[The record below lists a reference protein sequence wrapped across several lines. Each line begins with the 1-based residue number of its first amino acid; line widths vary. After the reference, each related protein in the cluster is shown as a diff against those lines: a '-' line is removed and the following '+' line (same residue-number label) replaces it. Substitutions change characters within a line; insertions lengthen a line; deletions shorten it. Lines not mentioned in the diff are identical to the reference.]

1 MPPLSLLLNLLMGV
15 GIPAAMTL
23 PGIIGSYPERES
35 LKMAKED
42 KQKQSILMGQMLARE
57 RARDAY
63 QAGEDYTDKIAARAD
78 RSLDRSA
85 MNQAALLQLIGQL
98 YGQPSGANQVDA
110 MGQMGERGI
119 DSMNADLVALNAQQ
133 PTTIWDRI
141 LG

>member
-57 RARDAY
+57 RAKDAGDAAEAY
-63 QAGEDYTDKIAARAD
+63 SDKVAARQEGRLNRNELNTA
-78 RSLDRSA
+78 SI
-85 MNQAALLQLIGQL
+85 LQLIGQM
-98 YGQPSGANQVDA
+98 YGQAPNVDYLSQPS
-110 MGQMGERGI
+110 QMAEA
-119 DSMNADLVALNAQQ
+119 SMMNRQADMSRLAAQT
-133 PTTIWDRI
+133 PSTIWDRI